1 MQVPTPATNAISG
14 DLPIRS
20 AKPESATSK
29 MPQHLDVQD
38 ATNEQIREANQL
50 AMMNPY
56 LSFTDALAAAIHG
69 KKKKTKK
76 RRPKSKRGN
85 VIKAVDT
92 SYLRASSRFYHR
104 TSRQASKNITQMDL
118 SRPRSTRRCFRSM
131 TRN

>member
-1 MQVPTPATNAISG
+1 MQVPTPATNAICG

-20 AKPESATSK
+20 AKPKSATSK

-85 VIKAVDT
+85 VIKAFR
-92 SYLRASSRFYHR
+92 YLISQS
-104 TSRQASKNITQMDL
+104 
-118 SRPRSTRRCFRSM
+118 
-131 TRN
+131 